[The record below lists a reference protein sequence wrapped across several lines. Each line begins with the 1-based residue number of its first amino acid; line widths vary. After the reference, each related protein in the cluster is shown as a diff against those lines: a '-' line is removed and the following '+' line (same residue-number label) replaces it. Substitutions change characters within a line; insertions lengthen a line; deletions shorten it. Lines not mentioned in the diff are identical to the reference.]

1 MSITKPNCRTET
13 RSISPLPSYQ
23 CTPPNSNT
31 RLIVHQEKNI
41 EEAKQTQNDEEDVVK
56 CCLMGVSQDLL
67 KGEQWI
73 QSKIKVNL
81 IPSSLLPL
89 CSSPPSTI
97 LLLTSPPI
105 SSPFTVTIIYM
116 QEMTSTDMVTF
127 EHHIPAAVAR
137 ELSAIKKKYGVTIQ
151 SEKCKVCL
159 GGRGKEGKR
168 TRRRARILT
177 ANI

>member
-1 MSITKPNCRTET
+1 MLSDGSITRPTQRRAVDTE
-13 RSISPLPSYQ
+13 
-23 CTPPNSNT
+23 
-31 RLIVHQEKNI
+31 
-41 EEAKQTQNDEEDVVK
+41 
-56 CCLMGVSQDLL
+56 QDQG
-67 KGEQWI
+67 KSHPFQ
-73 QSKIKVNL
+73 
-81 IPSSLLPL
+81 P
-89 CSSPPSTI
+89 PPS
-97 LLLTSPPI
+97 LLLTSEHHLTSHL
-105 SSPFTVTIIYM
+105 SSYIFSFYSIFSLTNIHM